1 MGTTTQVHVRRP
13 AVSTGLLF
21 GCNGFLFATW
31 VTRIPAIR
39 DQVAASTAELGIAL
53 FCLAVGALITMPV
66 SGALCRRWGSAA
78 VCAVCVIWCAVTLP
92 LVALTGSPV
101 WLSLALFALS
111 LGYGTWDV
119 AMNVHGHYVESAAR
133 RILMPRFHAAWSA
146 GSLAGAGVG
155 VLAAWVG
162 TAPLLHFTGASA
174 SVLAVGLAGTRGFLP
189 AARMASA
196 TEGGGRR
203 RTGLT
208 APLVLIGVLTTCA
221 TLGEGASAPLLHF
234 TGASA
239 SVLAVGLAG
248 TRGFLPAAR
257 TASATYGGGRRRTG
271 LTAPLVLIG
280 LLTTCATLGEGAA
293 ADWLALFLVD
303 GRGTSDGLGA
313 AGFTAFTVM
322 MLLGRAAG
330 TDVVER
336 LGRVRA
342 LRWAGGV
349 TAVGV
354 ALLLLAPN
362 VPLAFTGAML
372 WGLGISIVFPTAMSA
387 AGDSGNNPESAI
399 AVVSTIGYG
408 GFLIG
413 PPMVGFL
420 ASGIGLAGALWLVAA
435 WGAGIVVL
443 AGVTRTQHRPV
454 TG

>member
-1 MGTTTQVHVRRP
+1 MGPMGTTTQVHVRRP

-162 TAPLLHFTGASA
+162 T
-174 SVLAVGLAGTRGFLP
+174 
-189 AARMASA
+189 
-196 TEGGGRR
+196 
-203 RTGLT
+203 
-208 APLVLIGVLTTCA
+208 
-221 TLGEGASAPLLHF
+221 APLLHF

>member
-1 MGTTTQVHVRRP
+1 
-13 AVSTGLLF
+13 
-21 GCNGFLFATW
+21 
-31 VTRIPAIR
+31 
-39 DQVAASTAELGIAL
+39 
-53 FCLAVGALITMPV
+53 
-66 SGALCRRWGSAA
+66 
-78 VCAVCVIWCAVTLP
+78 
-92 LVALTGSPV
+92 
-101 WLSLALFALS
+101 
-111 LGYGTWDV
+111 
-119 AMNVHGHYVESAAR
+119 
-133 RILMPRFHAAWSA
+133 
-146 GSLAGAGVG
+146 
-155 VLAAWVG
+155 
-162 TAPLLHFTGASA
+162 
-174 SVLAVGLAGTRGFLP
+174 
-189 AARMASA
+189 
-196 TEGGGRR
+196 
-203 RTGLT
+203 
-208 APLVLIGVLTTCA
+208 LVLIGV
-221 TLGEGASAPLLHF
+221 
-234 TGASA
+234 
-239 SVLAVGLAG
+239 
-248 TRGFLPAAR
+248 
-257 TASATYGGGRRRTG
+257 
-271 LTAPLVLIG
+271 
-280 LLTTCATLGEGAA
+280 LTTCATLGEGAA

-342 LRWAGGV
+342 LRSAGVV
-349 TAVGV
+349 TALGV

-420 ASGIGLAGALWLVAA
+420 AAGIGLAGALWLVAA
-435 WGAGIVVL
+435 WGTGIVVL

>member
-1 MGTTTQVHVRRP
+1 MGPMGTTTQVHVRRP

-39 DQVAASTAELGIAL
+39 DQVAASTTELGIAL

-189 AARMASA
+189 AAR
-196 TEGGGRR
+196 T
-203 RTGLT
+203 
-208 APLVLIGVLTTCA
+208 
-221 TLGEGASAPLLHF
+221 
-234 TGASA
+234 ASA
-239 SVLAVGLAG
+239 S
-248 TRGFLPAAR
+248 
-257 TASATYGGGRRRTG
+257 YGGGRRRTG

-349 TAVGV
+349 TALGV

-387 AGDSGNNPESAI
+387 AGDSGNSPESAI

-435 WGAGIVVL
+435 WGTGIVVL

>member
-1 MGTTTQVHVRRP
+1 MGPMGTTTQVHVRRP

-78 VCAVCVIWCAVTLP
+78 VCTACVTWCAVTLP

-208 APLVLIGVLTTCA
+208 APLVLIG
-221 TLGEGASAPLLHF
+221 
-234 TGASA
+234 
-239 SVLAVGLAG
+239 
-248 TRGFLPAAR
+248 
-257 TASATYGGGRRRTG
+257 
-271 LTAPLVLIG
+271 

-342 LRWAGGV
+342 LRSAGVV
-349 TAVGV
+349 TALGV

-387 AGDSGNNPESAI
+387 AGDSGNSPESAI

>member
-1 MGTTTQVHVRRP
+1 MGPMGTTTQVHVRRP

-155 VLAAWVG
+155 V
-162 TAPLLHFTGASA
+162 
-174 SVLAVGLAGTRGFLP
+174 
-189 AARMASA
+189 
-196 TEGGGRR
+196 
-203 RTGLT
+203 
-208 APLVLIGVLTTCA
+208 
-221 TLGEGASAPLLHF
+221 
-234 TGASA
+234 
-239 SVLAVGLAG
+239 
-248 TRGFLPAAR
+248 
-257 TASATYGGGRRRTG
+257 
-271 LTAPLVLIG
+271 
-280 LLTTCATLGEGAA
+280 LTTCATLGEGAA